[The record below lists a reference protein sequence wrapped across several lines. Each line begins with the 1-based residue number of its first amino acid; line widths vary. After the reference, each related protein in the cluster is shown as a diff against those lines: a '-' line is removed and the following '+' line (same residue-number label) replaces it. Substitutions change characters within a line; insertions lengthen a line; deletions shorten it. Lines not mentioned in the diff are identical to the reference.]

1 MKCLVLFVA
10 MAALAQQPPVRVLVA
25 YHSETGNTEKLAQ
38 AISKGAAAVDG
49 TEVTLRKTAEVK
61 DEDILRADGILV
73 GTPIQWSNLSAE
85 AKRFLDRVGAVLAKN
100 KTLGDGKTAGTF
112 CTGGAVSTGKDLAR
126 FSVLSAFLTMR
137 FLVIGGI
144 DADGFGTLGPQATT
158 GSADPGMSEKELEEG
173 RQFGERFARL
183 TQRMRPPR

>member
-73 GTPIQWSNLSAE
+73 GTPVQWSNLSAE
-85 AKRFLDRVGAVLAKN
+85 AKRFLDRVGTVLAKN

-112 CTGGAVSTGKDLAR
+112 CTGGAVSMGKDLAR

-183 TQRMRPPR
+183 TQRMRPSR